1 MNNEICIN
9 SGLDFCLAA
18 VPAQPDNY
26 DYKYVKTHLS
36 SMYGAICQNKDYKK
50 EIGKIIDSH
59 FSYKNDF
66 ELLMTSDMFRFY
78 VLRLSVV
85 YKYGLVQG
93 RELIKMICRC
103 AFNDSL
109 LTDKESICI
118 IETCHDPRL
127 DNILL
132 EVNYNESW

>member
-1 MNNEICIN
+1 M
-9 SGLDFCLAA
+9 
-18 VPAQPDNY
+18 
-26 DYKYVKTHLS
+26 
-36 SMYGAICQNKDYKK
+36 KDYKK

-59 FSYKNDF
+59 FSIKNDF
-66 ELLMTSDMFRFY
+66 QLLMASVNFRFY
-78 VLRLSVV
+78 VLRLASV
-85 YKYGLVQG
+85 YNYGLVQG

-109 LTDKESICI
+109 LTDAESICI